1 MLFASQIRAARAML
15 DLKQSDLAEIT
26 GLSTSTIKRLES
38 DDKQIKLAS
47 IETLERI
54 KTALEDRGIKFL
66 TGREEDK
73 PNEGF
78 GLRFFPSKNQ
88 KKK

>member
-1 MLFASQIRAARAML
+1 MLFSAQIKAARAML

-26 GLSTSTIKRLES
+26 GLSTSTIKRLEG
-38 DDKQIKLAS
+38 DDNQIKIAS
-47 IETLERI
+47 IETLEKI

-66 TGREEDK
+66 PAKEADK

-78 GLRFFPSKNQ
+78 GLRIFPVKR
-88 KKK
+88 KK